1 METNTQRSRIVVLI
15 KFDNVIA
22 KVDEA
27 VFDMYE
33 QEYQPKRKVWCKFC
47 WSDLNWQIL
56 LEKRVYPIDWNFP
69 KNTRNDILS
78 YSQKVSQLKTF
89 LIFSLQ

>member
-33 QEYQPKRKVWCKFC
+33 QEYQPKRKV
-47 WSDLNWQIL
+47 
-56 LEKRVYPIDWNFP
+56 
-69 KNTRNDILS
+69 
-78 YSQKVSQLKTF
+78 
-89 LIFSLQ
+89 